1 MESVT
6 TPRSIRNRNNNIN
19 EKNKSA
25 NFGFPSPIDS
35 FEIEEDLPQEQL
47 KQGINRFKSD
57 KASNISYMLTKS
69 TLPKNIMQSPKT
81 YRSVSHIG

>member
-6 TPRSIRNRNNNIN
+6 TARSMRNRNNNIN

-47 KQGINRFKSD
+47 IQGINRFTSD
-57 KASNISYMLTKS
+57 KASNISY
-69 TLPKNIMQSPKT
+69 MQSPKT